1 MRFHI
6 FILIILIIGNSS
18 CGQMQHNPAQNAPD
32 IILPMERMD
41 EVLFN
46 MDTLH
51 VKDSILDKNS
61 QYPFIREVLI
71 NQMLAL
77 DTNNTEKE
85 LLVFLKDYRPI
96 FKAAKQLNAPNIAHP
111 QLQTLFKNIHY

>member
-41 EVLFN
+41 EVLFKIAN
-46 MDTLH
+46 MIVLLCNANLH
-51 VKDSILDKNS
+51 
-61 QYPFIREVLI
+61 
-71 NQMLAL
+71 
-77 DTNNTEKE
+77 
-85 LLVFLKDYRPI
+85 
-96 FKAAKQLNAPNIAHP
+96 KAKVG
-111 QLQTLFKNIHY
+111 F